1 MTAMPVSQRMS
12 AEEFLAL
19 PLREDSPRE
28 ELVNGE
34 LVVSEGSPLLAT
46 VQGRIFF
53 ALESWVRAEPGR
65 GSALLPVD
73 VGLDERNVYAPDVL
87 WYPQGRG
94 PGPEQRP
101 SPVPALAAEVRSPS
115 TWIFNLG
122 AKKSGYERHGL
133 SELWLVDT
141 SADEVL
147 AFRRSQPDVPFF
159 DAGATVGR
167 GEKLS
172 SPLLPGFALSIDEL
186 FQRD

>member
-1 MTAMPVSQRMS
+1 MTAMPVAQRMT

-19 PLREDSPRE
+19 PLREDAPRE

-34 LVVSEGSPLLAT
+34 VVMSEPSPLHAG

-53 ALESWVRAEPGR
+53 ALESWVRAERGR
-65 GSALLPVD
+65 GAVLLPVD
-73 VGLDERNVYAPDVL
+73 VGLDERNVYVPDVL
-87 WYPQGRG
+87 WYPEGRG
-94 PGPEQRP
+94 PRPEVRP
-101 SPVPALAAEVRSPS
+101 APMPALAVEVRSPS

-147 AFRRSQPDVPFF
+147 AFRRSGLDAAGF
-159 DAGATVGR
+159 DSGASVGR

-172 SPLLPGFALSIDEL
+172 SPLLPGFAVAIDEL
-186 FQRD
+186 FERA

>member
-1 MTAMPVSQRMS
+1 MTAMPVAQRMT
-12 AEEFLAL
+12 AGEFLAL
-19 PLREDSPRE
+19 PLREDAPRE

-34 LVVSEGSPLLAT
+34 LVVSEVSPLHAT

-53 ALESWVRAEPGR
+53 ALESWVRAGSGR
-65 GSALLPVD
+65 GTTLFPVD
-73 VGLDERNVYAPDVL
+73 VGLDERNVYVPDVL
-87 WYPQGRG
+87 WYPEGRA
-94 PGPEQRP
+94 PGPEARP
-101 SPVPALAAEVRSPS
+101 SPVPGLAVEVRSPS

-147 AFRRSQPDVPFF
+147 AFRRSEPEAPGF
-159 DAGATVGR
+159 DTGATLGR

-172 SPLLPGFALSIDEL
+172 SPLLPGFALAVDEL
-186 FQRD
+186 FERG